1 MVQRTAV
8 HRGYADRYLL
18 YQPAWQRTGQ
28 PGEAHRPPCGPRPVT
43 PSGMTGGFGMN
54 QNKLNFMFA
63 TLVGLIVFFSCS
75 LFLTNKKL
83 DSILEN
89 LSDM

>member
-1 MVQRTAV
+1 
-8 HRGYADRYLL
+8 
-18 YQPAWQRTGQ
+18 
-28 PGEAHRPPCGPRPVT
+28 
-43 PSGMTGGFGMN
+43 MN

-75 LFLTNKKL
+75 LFL
-83 DSILEN
+83 EN

>member
-1 MVQRTAV
+1 
-8 HRGYADRYLL
+8 
-18 YQPAWQRTGQ
+18 
-28 PGEAHRPPCGPRPVT
+28 
-43 PSGMTGGFGMN
+43 MN

-75 LFLTNKKL
+75 LLLTNKKL

>member
-1 MVQRTAV
+1 
-8 HRGYADRYLL
+8 
-18 YQPAWQRTGQ
+18 
-28 PGEAHRPPCGPRPVT
+28 
-43 PSGMTGGFGMN
+43 MN

-83 DSILEN
+83 ESILEN

>member
-1 MVQRTAV
+1 
-8 HRGYADRYLL
+8 
-18 YQPAWQRTGQ
+18 
-28 PGEAHRPPCGPRPVT
+28 
-43 PSGMTGGFGMN
+43 MN

-75 LFLTNKKL
+75 LTNKKL